1 MFQNSERQF
10 IELVNQVYSRVDV
23 EQIVVRD
30 FLTMQLVEHIIE
42 LAIELS
48 SLVRVFTIAQVHRI
62 IYGSTKMRTLVIVEV
77 IEDCRIVA

>member
-10 IELVNQVYSRVDV
+10 VELVNQVYSRVDV

-62 IYGSTKMRTLVIVEV
+62 IYGSTKMRTLAIVEV